1 MNIKIDDNVPMP
13 AGYYSIKYPWMEME
27 VGQSFLV
34 PAETKLPA
42 IRRLATMRRPDGRRF
57 SVRKTPDGYRCW
69 RIA

>member
-13 AGYYSIKYPWMEME
+13 MTWKNKYPLMEME
-27 VGQSFLV
+27 VGQSFVV
-34 PAETKLPA
+34 PAETKIPA
-42 IRRLATMRRPDGRRF
+42 FRRVASFHRSDGRRF